1 MEEDGVKWSVGGV
14 VDIMM
19 SMCFVVKMWK
29 NIFVGRSSVPKGSQ
43 RYKGASCT
51 GQVQSWMLK
60 YLQIH
65 SLRWAEF
72 AVSRVVPDLVN
83 NVWSF
88 AEKRWQPHEFSDK
101 ELLRQIKLHQEAPQ
115 QPEEAAISVASA

>member
-1 MEEDGVKWSVGGV
+1 
-14 VDIMM
+14 
-19 SMCFVVKMWK
+19 
-29 NIFVGRSSVPKGSQ
+29 
-43 RYKGASCT
+43 
-51 GQVQSWMLK
+51 MLK

-65 SLRWAEF
+65 SLRCAEF
-72 AVSRVVPDLVN
+72 AVSPVVPDLVN

-115 QPEEAAISVASA
+115 QPEEAAISVATASNNCQPYKGDPFPACSIYIGSLGPA